1 MQQKVQCIHNPKP
14 PIALIEQYM
23 HYTVS
28 SLIFFLLQQKVCHRY
43 WPKFQGEAST
53 YGDFTVTQQTFDAY
67 GDYVVRKLSVAMAAS
82 DEPPSVVTQFHFTRW
97 TEKDPPQ
104 SPATILDVVQ
114 EVNAVQMASG
124 NKPIVVMCK

>member
-1 MQQKVQCIHNPKP
+1 
-14 PIALIEQYM
+14 M

-28 SLIFFLLQQKVCHRY
+28 SLIFFLLQQKVCYRY
-43 WPKFQGEAST
+43 WPKFQGEAGT

-82 DEPPSVVTQFHFTRW
+82 DEIPSEVTQFHFTRL

-104 SPATILDVVQ
+104 SPAAILDVVQ